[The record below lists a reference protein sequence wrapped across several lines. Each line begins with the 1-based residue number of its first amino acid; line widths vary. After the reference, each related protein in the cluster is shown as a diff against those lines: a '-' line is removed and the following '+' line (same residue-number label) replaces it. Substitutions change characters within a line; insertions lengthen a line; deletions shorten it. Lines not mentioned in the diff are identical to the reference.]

1 LVLTYREDDAMTAL
15 VIKNLP
21 DEVLTRL
28 KERAK
33 ANHRSL
39 TKEAIVLL
47 TTGVDQPPRARSPL
61 PPPYVLPGGSL
72 SIDDIEDAGHAR
84 TDDSWPA
91 SDGREALRAAL
102 VKQADGSY
110 VNVLGIE
117 DESFFKTLESV
128 RSEFRF
134 PEVPD
139 FGDEGR

>member
-1 LVLTYREDDAMTAL
+1 MTAL

-21 DEVLTRL
+21 SDVLIRL

-47 TTGVDQPPRARSPL
+47 SSGVGQAVVPRETEPL
-61 PPPYVLPGGSL
+61 QTPHVQPGGPL
-72 SIDDIEDAGHAR
+72 SIDEIEPAVHAG
-84 TDDSWPA
+84 TDVPRPTP
-91 SDGREALRAAL
+91 DGREALRAAL
-102 VKQADGSY
+102 LRQADGSY
-110 VNVLGIE
+110 INVLGIE
-117 DESFFKTLESV
+117 DESFFKALDSV

-139 FGDEGR
+139 FGDESR

>member
-1 LVLTYREDDAMTAL
+1 MTAL

-21 DEVLTRL
+21 EDVLDRL

-47 TTGVDQPPRARSPL
+47 SSGVGPATPPPRAREPSS
-61 PPPYVLPGGSL
+61 PPYALPGGPL
-72 SIDDIEDAGHAR
+72 AIDDIEDAIRAHP
-84 TDDSWPA
+84 DDPWPA
-91 SDGREALRAAL
+91 PDGREALRAAL
-102 VKQADGSY
+102 VKQPDGSY

-134 PEVPD
+134 PDLPD
-139 FGDEGR
+139 FGDESH